1 MWRVKFFWGMR
12 KVILRVILAILI
24 PLVPVILS
32 VLFANWAVAGHSTYW
47 IWMVIAV
54 VTFFFILPF
63 SGIQI
68 KKASSHLLD
77 YLDEIY
83 EEDKDLI
90 DSDPE
95 LQKEVNKLRNKL
107 KK

>member
-1 MWRVKFFWGMR
+1 MWRFKFFWGIR

-24 PLVPVILS
+24 PIVPVILS
-32 VLFANWAVAGHSTYW
+32 VLFANWAIAGHSAYW

-54 VTFFFILPF
+54 VMFFFMLPF
-63 SGIQI
+63 SGVQL
-68 KKASSHLLD
+68 KQASSHLLD

>member
-1 MWRVKFFWGMR
+1 M
-12 KVILRVILAILI
+12 
-24 PLVPVILS
+24 
-32 VLFANWAVAGHSTYW
+32 
-47 IWMVIAV
+47 
-54 VTFFFILPF
+54 FFFMLPF
-63 SGIQI
+63 SGVQL
-68 KKASSHLLD
+68 KQASLHLLD